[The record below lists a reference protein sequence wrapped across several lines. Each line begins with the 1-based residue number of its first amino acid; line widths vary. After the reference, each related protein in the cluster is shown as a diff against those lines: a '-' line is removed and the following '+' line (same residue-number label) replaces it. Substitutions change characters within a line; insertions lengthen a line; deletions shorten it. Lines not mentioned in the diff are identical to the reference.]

1 MIFQWELDHRFEHD
15 HDLVAYD
22 SKDDTLDPGKGEI
35 VAFIRKRPMDSRYVC
50 RFMWLGDNEYPD
62 GQTYKNLKDARA
74 FCKRMAPVLWI
85 GRKT

>member
-1 MIFQWELDHRFEHD
+1 MIFKWELDHRFEND

-22 SKDDTLDPGKGEI
+22 NEGYSEI

-50 RFMWLGDNEYPD
+50 RFMSVADNVYPD

>member
-1 MIFQWELDHRFEHD
+1 MIFQWELDHRFETD

-22 SKDDTLDPGKGEI
+22 NETAARVDGQI
-35 VAFIRKRPMDSRYVC
+35 FAFIRKRKEDGRYVC
-50 RFMWLGDNEYPD
+50 RFMGVPDNQYPD